1 MKKGIIVV
9 ILVAMF
15 GWAIYDLVQKPEE
28 ETKSDSFVS
37 QEETETNR
45 SEADEMEM
53 ETPNVPVGLEV
64 GNLAPDFEL
73 TTLSGETVRLSDYR
87 GKKVMI
93 NFWATWCPPCRAE
106 MPDMQEFYEKQ
117 DVAILAVNLTQ
128 TEANTS
134 DVEAFKEEFG
144 LTFPILLDED
154 LTVATEYRI
163 RPIPTSYMVDSQG
176 IIQFEALGALN
187 YDLMVAEFEKM
198 Q

>member
-45 SEADEMEM
+45 SEADEKEM

-117 DVAILAVNLTQ
+117 DVEILAVNLTQ